1 MTSPLLI
8 RPCAH
13 GDIAALAAVYAW
25 HVRKGTG
32 TFELEAPNAQ
42 QLAQRHQQAKFQG
55 WPWLVAERASQ
66 MIGYACAQSFRPRA
80 AFGHCVEDSVYV
92 AANCQRQGTG
102 RLLLAELIAQCKAS
116 GATQMIAVIGD
127 AANAGSI
134 GLHRALGFEP
144 AGLLTAVGWKLER
157 WLDVVLMQRRLGM
170 GAESAPRKTV

>member
-13 GDIAALAAVYAW
+13 SDIAELASIYGW
-25 HVRKGTG
+25 HVRNGTG
-32 TFELEAPNAQ
+32 TFELEAPDAQ
-42 QLAQRHQQAKFQG
+42 QLAQRHQQAEYQG

-66 MIGYACAQSFRPRA
+66 VVGYACAQSFRPRA

-92 AANCQRQGTG
+92 AANCQRQGIG
-102 RLLLAELIAQCKAS
+102 RQLLAKVIAQCEAS

-144 AGLLTAVGWKLER
+144 AGLLTAVGWKFER